1 MDFLLAAPMS
11 NETRALSFSMLT
23 SVISRESIFF
33 LREGKSLIGRSFKK
47 KEREKRKEKKK
58 LSVSVGHICLTGTSN
73 LIGSY

>member
-1 MDFLLAAPMS
+1 MS

-33 LREGKSLIGRSFKK
+33 LREGKSLIGRSFQKK
-47 KEREKRKEKKK
+47 KETKKKKRKKKKK

>member
-1 MDFLLAAPMS
+1 MS

-33 LREGKSLIGRSFKK
+33 LREGKSLIGRSFQKK
-47 KEREKRKEKKK
+47 KKKKIEKRKKK